1 MRFEE
6 KLVQLRKQRG
16 LSQEELAYQL
26 DVSRQ
31 AISRWETGS
40 VYPDAPHLLK
50 LSKLF
55 EVSIDYLLHD
65 EYRSSDDLP
74 QVQNKVRQIKEKE
87 EKQAR
92 SYLIGAYLW
101 AFAGCCFLF
110 SAVMATYFNPLIYV
124 NIVLDIVL
132 AIRNYQQYKKLKHQK

>member
-1 MRFEE
+1 MKFEE

-31 AISRWETGS
+31 AISRWETGT

-50 LSKLF
+50 LSELF

-65 EYRSSDDLP
+65 EYQSSDDLP
-74 QVQNKVRQIKEKE
+74 QVQKKVHLMKEKE

-92 SYLIGAYLW
+92 AHLISARLW

-110 SAVMATYFNPLIYV
+110 SAMMAPFFNPLIYV
-124 NIVLDIVL
+124 NIVLDTVL
-132 AIRNYQQYKKLKHQK
+132 AIRNYHQYKKLKYHK